1 MKNLSVV
8 IKHTKSLAN
17 VIPMYCNYYVSGKEW
32 KHIAGTESV
41 HIVTDLYQYSISP
54 EVTFPINT

>member
-1 MKNLSVV
+1 
-8 IKHTKSLAN
+8 
-17 VIPMYCNYYVSGKEW
+17 MYCNYYVSGKEW